1 MIHRM
6 MNGVSEGEIQEH
18 TPQRIVCQLFCAR
31 VFTCV
36 YVLSKLEGSAVNTPV
51 LLVSLRGKSL
61 LALAALWG
69 IMKHEDDTLLFNLSS
84 HFHFTQHSTD
94 LLSVCVEN
102 LCYLPV

>member
-1 MIHRM
+1 M
-6 MNGVSEGEIQEH
+6 
-18 TPQRIVCQLFCAR
+18 VCLR
-31 VFTCV
+31 VRYKSTHPSGLSASSSVHVCFAV
-36 YVLSKLEGSAVNTPV
+36 YVLSKLEGSAVNAPV